1 MKRISFLL
9 IMLFILI
16 CLTSCKKE
24 EYKKYNIGQEKEFIN
39 QIYDY
44 IDNNKE
50 YCLID
55 VRDLETEYSTGH
67 FKGFINYSIEK
78 GNTSEFVYKIKSMYS
93 KEKAIFIIDKDGSKV
108 EELMAALKE
117 EGYPKIYI
125 YLGGYGNLEKN
136 NNDDF
141 IVVTGTDDCGC

>member
-1 MKRISFLL
+1 MKKISFLL
-9 IMLFILI
+9 IISILLI

-24 EYKKYNIGQEKEFIN
+24 EYKKYSIGEEKEFIN

-55 VRDLETEYSTGH
+55 VRDLETEYAEGH

-78 GNTSEFVYKIKSMYS
+78 GSTNEFVYKIKSMYS
-93 KEKAIFIIDKDGSKV
+93 KEKAIFIIDKDGSNV
-108 EELMAALKE
+108 EELMNALKE
-117 EGYPKIYI
+117 EGYQKIYI
-125 YLGGYGNLEKN
+125 YLGGYETLEKN

-141 IVVTGTDDCGC
+141 IVVTGKDDCGC

>member
-1 MKRISFLL
+1 MRKISFLL
-9 IMLFILI
+9 ILSIILLS
-16 CLTSCKKE
+16 LTSCKKE
-24 EYKKYNIGQEKEFIN
+24 EYKKYTTNEEKDFIN
-39 QIYDY
+39 QIYKY

-55 VRDLETEYSTGH
+55 VRDLETEYALGH

-78 GNTSEFVYKIKSMYS
+78 GSVDEFVYKIKTMYS

-108 EELMAALKE
+108 EELMDALKN

-125 YLGGYGNLEKN
+125 YLGGYEKLEQN